1 MLKQLWHYLFGN
13 PNESILK
20 DEDPNIV
27 KYLIVGLGNIGEKY
41 NKTRHNIG
49 FDVADALVE
58 SLGGEFKPERYGAV
72 AVCKHKGRAYI
83 VLKPST
89 FMNLSGQA
97 VRYWLN
103 KEKLSPENM
112 MVIVDDLNIDFGVV
126 RIKAK
131 GGAGGHNGLK
141 SIEEELG
148 HSKYPRLRFGIGD
161 QYSKGA
167 QVNFVLGKWSPAEA
181 EKLPKVIKHSVGALK
196 SFGFIGLARTMNQFN
211 KKVIQMD
218 PPSSPKEDE
227 NPDDIAD
234 Y

>member
-1 MLKQLWHYLFGN
+1 MLKRLWYYLFGN
-13 PNESILK
+13 PHASILK
-20 DEDPNIV
+20 DEDPAIV

-41 NKTRHNIG
+41 NNTRHNIG

-58 SLGGEFKPERYGAV
+58 SLGAEFNPERYGAV
-72 AVCKHKGRAYI
+72 AVCKHKGRVYI

-103 KEKLSPENM
+103 KEKLDPENM

-126 RIKAK
+126 RIKGK

-148 HSKYPRLRFGIGD
+148 HSKYPRLRVGIGG
-161 QYSKGA
+161 QYSRGA
-167 QVNFVLGKWSPAEA
+167 QVNFVLGKWSSAEA
-181 EKLPKVIKHSVGALK
+181 EKLPKVIKHAVGALK

-211 KKVIQMD
+211 KKVVELD
-218 PPSSPKEDE
+218 PPKPKEEDK
-227 NPDDIAD
+227 PDDIAD